1 MVTLTNVTIRSCIRQ
16 MAIDMDAMLAKIKD
30 RQWALADI
38 DWTAPG
44 ADRITNEQRPKLK
57 AFMADLCWIEN
68 IGARGFAALAKKA
81 PTPTIAEIYRY
92 FHAEEQRHANA
103 ELALMKRWGMLDEA
117 SGELPEPNVNIRMA
131 MDWLDTY
138 ADDMSLSILGTVI
151 PMLEVALDGALLKFL
166 LEEVDDPVC
175 HQVFEKINND
185 ESRHIAV
192 DFEVLNMI
200 GHADARRLAIEFV
213 GSVATPG
220 LIIGAIMYIPL
231 LNRIRNE
238 IVGMG
243 LEPERLYNAVK
254 RFQSL
259 GERGEFSHRVPTYQ
273 VLKRHAAAVVNPD
286 HPYHL
291 LANSLVWV
299 SERYPRR
306 LLRPIPSWF
315 KELTHEPAA

>member
-1 MVTLTNVTIRSCIRQ
+1 
-16 MAIDMDAMLAKIKD
+16 MAIDMDAMLVKIKD

-38 DWTAPG
+38 DWDAPG
-44 ADRITNEQRPKLK
+44 AETITDEMRPKLK

-68 IGARGFAALAKKA
+68 VGARGFAALAKKA

-103 ELALMKRWGMLDEA
+103 ELALMKRWGMLDD
-117 SGELPEPNVNIRMA
+117 GEMPEPNVNIRLA
-131 MDWLDTY
+131 IEWLDTY
-138 ADDMSLSILGTVI
+138 SDDMSLSLLGTVI

-192 DFEVLNMI
+192 DFEVLDMI
-200 GHADARRLAIEFV
+200 GDSGIRRLAVEFV
-213 GSVATPG
+213 GNVASPG
-220 LIIGAIMYIPL
+220 VIIGTLMYVPL
-231 LNRIRNE
+231 LNRMRNN
-238 IVGMG
+238 IVDMG
-243 LEPERLYNAVK
+243 LQPEKLYKAMM
-254 RFQSL
+254 RFKEIGGRS
-259 GERGEFSHRVPTYQ
+259 ENTWRVPTYQ
-273 VLKRHAAAVVNPD
+273 LLKRHAGVVTNSR

-291 LANSLVWV
+291 LANSMVWA
-299 SERYPRR
+299 SDRYPKA
-306 LLRPIPSWF
+306 LLKPIPSWF

>member
-1 MVTLTNVTIRSCIRQ
+1 
-16 MAIDMDAMLAKIKD
+16 MAIDMETMLEKIKD

-38 DWTAPG
+38 DWDAPG
-44 ADRITNEQRPKLK
+44 AETISDEFRPKLK

-103 ELALMKRWGMLDEA
+103 ELALMKRWGMLDE
-117 SGELPEPNVNIRMA
+117 GEMPEPNVNIRLA
-131 MDWLDTY
+131 IDWLDRYSDT
-138 ADDMSLSILGTVI
+138 MPLSVLGTVI

-166 LEEVDDPVC
+166 LEEVHDPVC

-185 ESRHIAV
+185 ESRHLVV
-192 DFEVLNMI
+192 DFEVLDMI
-200 GHADARRLAIEFV
+200 GHATARRLAIQLV
-213 GSVATPG
+213 GNVATPA
-220 LIIGAIMYIPL
+220 LIIGALMYVPL
-231 LNRIRNE
+231 LNRVRNE

-243 LEPERLYNAVK
+243 MDPERLYNALM
-254 RFQSL
+254 RFKQL
-259 GERGEFSHRVPTYQ
+259 GERSDHTWRVPTYQ
-273 VLKRHAAAVVNPD
+273 VLKRHAAMVVNPR

-291 LANSLVWV
+291 MANSMVWL
-299 SERYPRR
+299 SDRYPRS

>member
-1 MVTLTNVTIRSCIRQ
+1 
-16 MAIDMDAMLAKIKD
+16 MAIDMDVMLAKIKD

-38 DWTAPG
+38 DWDAPG
-44 ADRITNEQRPKLK
+44 AEMISDEQRPKLK

-103 ELALMKRWGMLDEA
+103 ELALMKRWGMLDD
-117 SGELPEPNVNIRMA
+117 GEMPEPNVNIRLA
-131 MDWLDTY
+131 IEWLDRFS
-138 ADDMSLSILGTVI
+138 DDMSLSILGTVI

-166 LEEVDDPVC
+166 LDEVDDPVC

-200 GHADARRLAIEFV
+200 GGAKARRLAIDFV
-213 GSVATPG
+213 GN
-220 LIIGAIMYIPL
+220 IAIAWADHRRDHVRAAAQPHPQ
-231 LNRIRNE
+231 RDHRH
-238 IVGMG
+238 GDG
-243 LEPERLYNAVK
+243 TRAAV
-254 RFQSL
+254 Q
-259 GERGEFSHRVPTYQ
+259 RGEAVPPARRARRGHLAGADLPGAQ
-273 VLKRHAAAVVNPD
+273 AARGVVVNPR

-291 LANSLVWV
+291 LANSMVWAV
-299 SERYPRR
+299 
-306 LLRPIPSWF
+306 
-315 KELTHEPAA
+315 

>member
-1 MVTLTNVTIRSCIRQ
+1 MSTATR
-16 MAIDMDAMLAKIKD
+16 IDMDAMLEKIKD

-38 DWTAPG
+38 DWEAPG
-44 ADRITNEQRPKLK
+44 AETISDEFRPKLK

-103 ELALMKRWGMLDEA
+103 ELALMKRWGMLDD
-117 SGELPEPNVNIRMA
+117 GEMPEPNVNIRLA
-131 MDWLDTY
+131 MDWLDRY
-138 ADDMSLSILGTVI
+138 ADDMPLSVLGTVI

-166 LEEVDDPVC
+166 LEEVEDPVC
-175 HQVFEKINND
+175 HRVFEKINND
-185 ESRHIAV
+185 ESRHIVV
-192 DFEVLNMI
+192 DFEVLDLI
-200 GHADARRLAIEFV
+200 GHATARRLAIEFV
-213 GSVATPG
+213 GTVATPA
-220 LIIGAIMYIPL
+220 LILGAIMYVPL

-243 LEPERLYNAVK
+243 LEPDRLYNAVK
-254 RFQSL
+254 RFKHL
-259 GERGEFSHRVPTYQ
+259 GERGETTSRVPAYR
-273 VLKRHAAAVVNPD
+273 VLKRHAAMVVNPR

-291 LANSLVWV
+291 LANSMVWV
-299 SERYPRR
+299 SERYPRT

-315 KELTHEPAA
+315 KELTYEPAA

>member
-1 MVTLTNVTIRSCIRQ
+1 MATTNT
-16 MAIDMDAMLAKIKD
+16 IDMDAMLAKIKD

-38 DWTAPG
+38 DWDAPG
-44 ADRITNEQRPKLK
+44 AETISEEFRPKLK
-57 AFMADLCWIEN
+57 AFMTDLCWIEN

-103 ELALMKRWGMLDEA
+103 ELALMKRWGMLDTEA
-117 SGELPEPNVNIRMA
+117 SGATEDGRVEMPEPNVNIRLA
-131 MDWLDTY
+131 MDWLDRY
-138 ADDMSLSILGTVI
+138 ADDMPLSVLGTVI

-175 HQVFEKINND
+175 HRVFEKINND
-185 ESRHIAV
+185 ESRHIVV
-192 DFEVLNMI
+192 DFAVLDMI
-200 GHADARRLAIEFV
+200 GHATARRLAIEFV
-213 GSVATPG
+213 GTVATPA
-220 LIIGAIMYIPL
+220 LIIGALMYIPL

-243 LEPERLYNAVK
+243 MEPDRLYNAVK
-254 RFQSL
+254 RFKSL
-259 GERGEFSHRVPTYQ
+259 GERGESTGRVPAYR
-273 VLKRHAAAVVNPD
+273 VLKRHAAMVVNPR

-291 LANSLVWV
+291 LANSMVWV
-299 SERYPRR
+299 SERYPRS

-315 KELTHEPAA
+315 KELTYEPAA